1 MNAEDGSP
9 ILEAAGVSKH
19 YGGLDVLTQV
29 NLVVPTGA
37 VTGLI
42 GPNGAGKTTLF
53 DIISA
58 ITPADAGTMRLYG
71 HNGAVSLLGLPP
83 HRVAALGVARTFQ
96 NLRLFDDLSVAD
108 NVLVGR
114 HLHHRQGVLNTLW
127 PQRRIRQADAKLQA
141 FVQELLAFVGL
152 SGTEATRADHLA
164 YGERKRLEIAR
175 ALAAEPRLLLLDE
188 PTAGMNPSEKET
200 IRELVASVVERGTS
214 VLIVEHDIRLVMD
227 LSAHVVVLHHGAVLA
242 AGAPD
247 IVRNDPQ
254 VAEVYLGS
262 PPST

>member
-1 MNAEDGSP
+1 M
-9 ILEAAGVSKH
+9 
-19 YGGLDVLTQV
+19 
-29 NLVVPTGA
+29 
-37 VTGLI
+37 
-42 GPNGAGKTTLF
+42 
-53 DIISA
+53 
-58 ITPADAGTMRLYG
+58 
-71 HNGAVSLLGLPP
+71 
-83 HRVAALGVARTFQ
+83 
-96 NLRLFDDLSVAD
+96 
-108 NVLVGR
+108 
-114 HLHHRQGVLNTLW
+114 
-127 PQRRIRQADAKLQA
+127 
-141 FVQELLAFVGL
+141 
-152 SGTEATRADHLA
+152 
-164 YGERKRLEIAR
+164 EIAR